1 MQKLTE
7 KKFWFLFYE
16 SFWKGIYDIS
26 FWIDGKERK
35 VEIKNSYP
43 GFIQRIREA
52 WMLVRLH
59 LQYAGRRHIQAQQLI
74 LKSLEQ

>member
-1 MQKLTE
+1 MIAEVDGKEVLVS
-7 KKFWFLFYE
+7 FYE

-59 LQYAGRRHIQAQQLI
+59 LQYAVDAISKRN
-74 LKSLEQ
+74 S